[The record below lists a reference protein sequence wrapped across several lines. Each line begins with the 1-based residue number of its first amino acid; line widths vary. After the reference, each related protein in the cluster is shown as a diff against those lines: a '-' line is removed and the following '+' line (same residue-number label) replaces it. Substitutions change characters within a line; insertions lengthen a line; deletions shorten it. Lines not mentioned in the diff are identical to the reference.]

1 MSDNPLSQEL
11 TRLLR
16 HALGRSLQD
25 AAQAEAHL
33 PPLSLPRAAQA
44 TAPALLAQAHR
55 NRAAQVEAAAL
66 YGRCL
71 AHYRQQVQAVLR
83 PHDKQD
89 GPQDDLGLAAAY
101 FVLANLGAH
110 EWREPDAATLPAI
123 ERQLRQLIGST
134 PAWSGTPL
142 PQRQS
147 LFEQLALL
155 GTLINESRIQAQQQG
170 PAAKA
175 NVQKSARAY
184 LQQLLG
190 LEPDWLVVTPQ
201 GLALATTVH

>member
-1 MSDNPLSQEL
+1 MTDNPLAQEL
-11 TRLLR
+11 HRLLR

-25 AAQAEAHL
+25 AAQAQARVSA
-33 PPLSLPRAAQA
+33 LSLPRAAQA

-55 NRAAQVEAAAL
+55 DAAAQAEASAL

-83 PHDKQD
+83 PKDT
-89 GPQDDLGLAAAY
+89 QDDLGLAAAY

-110 EWREPDAATLPAI
+110 EWREPEAVALPAI
-123 ERQLRQLIGST
+123 ERQLRHLIADT
-134 PAWSGTPL
+134 QAWTRAPL
-142 PQRQS
+142 SQRQS

-155 GTLINESRIQAQQQG
+155 GTLINESRIQARQQG

-184 LQQLLG
+184 LKQLLG

-201 GLALATTVH
+201 GLSLATTVH

>member
-1 MSDNPLSQEL
+1 
-11 TRLLR
+11 
-16 HALGRSLQD
+16 
-25 AAQAEAHL
+25 
-33 PPLSLPRAAQA
+33 
-44 TAPALLAQAHR
+44 
-55 NRAAQVEAAAL
+55 
-66 YGRCL
+66 
-71 AHYRQQVQAVLR
+71 
-83 PHDKQD
+83 
-89 GPQDDLGLAAAY
+89 
-101 FVLANLGAH
+101 
-110 EWREPDAATLPAI
+110 
-123 ERQLRQLIGST
+123 
-134 PAWSGTPL
+134 
-142 PQRQS
+142 